1 MVTSRAAGT
10 ERDRAATERRIL
22 DAVGL
27 VLSESGFNDL
37 GVNAIAR
44 RAGVDKV
51 LIYRYFGGLPELLAA
66 FARRSEFWPTEAELL
81 TGTRSHGRDD
91 RASQGVAVLKGL
103 LRGLRSRPMTQE
115 VLRWELAASNDLTE
129 RLADVREEQGVRVL
143 SSLVGPGRDRRAR
156 GDIAAVAALLSA
168 GLTYLVLRSK
178 SAPSWLGVDLDDR
191 GFARIERALELIV
204 QRVLSDVET
213 TSGGHSS

>member
-1 MVTSRAAGT
+1 MVTSRSTT

-22 DAVGL
+22 DAVGR
-27 VLSESGFNDL
+27 VLSENGFNEL

-81 TGTRSHGRDD
+81 ANARPEGRGD
-91 RASQGVAVLKGL
+91 RASRGAAVLKGL
-103 LRGLRSRPMTQE
+103 LRGLRARPMTQE
-115 VLRWELAASNDLTE
+115 VLRWELAAPNDLTE
-129 RLADVREEQGVRVL
+129 RLADVREEQGLRVL
-143 SSLVGPGRDRRAR
+143 ASVIGPGQHRSAHRDT
-156 GDIAAVAALLSA
+156 AAVAALLSA

-178 SAPSWLGVDLDDR
+178 SAPRWLGVALDER
-191 GFARIERALELIV
+191 GFARIERAIEQIV
-204 QRVLSDVET
+204 RRVLSDTET
-213 TSGGHSS
+213 ASGGSSS